1 MSSWFYRW
9 TYLLSIK
16 LNHKET
22 SLFMVTQGTSKQGR
36 NLLIK
41 IFIPKHLQVFSSWPK
56 KWWKPWSLLPVLQE
70 ITKAKKKQRVQ
81 LLITRIQKT
90 VISYDYKVSL
100 IKSLKLL
107 NIFFIHINYIKTF
120 AFLHDF
126 FETRKNVCYWRH
138 FKWFYCSSSDCQL
151 EDGRAYKNSLIM
163 IISCFTSVK
172 YCLHC
177 TVRGWHQRRWLTIE
191 QMSLCN

>member
-107 NIFFIHINYIKTF
+107 NIFFIHINYIKLLHSTWLFWDQKKCPLLATF
-120 AFLHDF
+120 QMVLLF
-126 FETRKNVCYWRH
+126 FFRL
-138 FKWFYCSSSDCQL
+138 SI
-151 EDGRAYKNSLIM
+151 GRRQSL
-163 IISCFTSVK
+163 
-172 YCLHC
+172 
-177 TVRGWHQRRWLTIE
+177 
-191 QMSLCN
+191 